1 MKKILV
7 ASVLIT
13 STISTAWSGEVYG
26 GYGLVTGA
34 HAGFSHRLTEKFGVR
49 AEANTFNYSRSFSI
63 SGSQYA
69 AKADVSG
76 ASVYVDYMA
85 LWPITSHVRLT
96 AGLGLGKSDLSADKS
111 SGTTVT
117 LGDNSYILR
126 PEDKFGMNI
135 RYPSLMP
142 YLGLGTGHHRS
153 EKGFNFYADAGVFF
167 GKPDLTF
174 HYSDAFK
181 GQIKTDLN
189 PNGTIS
195 VADLQKEEAK
205 VRAEVDKIK
214 FMPVI
219 KLGVSYS
226 FD

>member
-1 MKKILV
+1 MKK
-7 ASVLIT
+7 SLIT
-13 STISTAWSGEVYG
+13 CFFLASTLSSAWSAEVYG
-26 GYGLVTGA
+26 GYGVLTGA
-34 HAGFSHRLTEKFGVR
+34 HAGFSHRLTENLGVR
-49 AEANTFNYSRSFSI
+49 GEANAFNYSRSFSI

-76 ASVYVDYMA
+76 ASLYFDYMP
-85 LWPITSHVRLT
+85 LLPITSQLRLT
-96 AGLGLGKSDLSADKS
+96 AGFGLSKSELSANKS

-117 LGDNSYILR
+117 LGDNSYSLNA
-126 PEDKFGMNI
+126 DDTFGLNV
-135 RYPSLMP
+135 RYPSVMP

-167 GKPDLTF
+167 GKPQLTF
-174 HYSDAFK
+174 DYSNAFLARIGM
-181 GQIKTDLN
+181 GQ
-189 PNGTIS
+189 IS

-205 VRAEVDKIK
+205 VRTEVEKIK